1 MKKLVFGLLS
11 LLFPLFLFGQEVI
24 EKIEIYGNDRVT
36 RETILYYLSS
46 REGGYFNEEILK
58 KDFRVLWGTGFF
70 SNLRIEAEEGE
81 KGKVVKIYVEEN
93 PVIRN
98 ITYKTG
104 KKVKQ
109 DDITNKLKEKDE
121 YLLPYS
127 YYSPYKI
134 KKVQKTILDLLAEK
148 GLQAAKVD
156 VETERKGKNEVEL
169 IFRVEEGPKLRIADV
184 VFVGQPKLPASL
196 LREAMK
202 TNQEHSLFSW
212 IAGKDVYKE
221 NKLREE
227 VDNIRKRLQEY
238 GYMEASVGE
247 PRLEDV
253 TERTVFFKK
262 QKMRRLVVPVEAGYR
277 YVVGEIKLEGSKI
290 IRKSY
295 LESLIKLRP
304 GEAYNTKLREKAVEK
319 MGEAYRDAGFL
330 YAQIIPVENLDPK
343 NKVVNL
349 TFSIQEGEL
358 AFLQRLEFRGNTFTK
373 DKVIRREMLIREG
386 DPFRLALFKDSLL
399 RIKQLGL
406 VDLEKDPD
414 VKPDPDNPTQI
425 NATINVKE
433 LQRNNIQ
440 FTTGY
445 SGYEGTFVA
454 LSYSTVNFLG
464 TGETLEVTAQYGK
477 RIKNYVFGF
486 TEPYIKDL
494 PITVGFNIYN
504 RYLIIPYL
512 YDQKAKGV
520 DLLFG
525 GRIKGYWRANLNY
538 SYQFI
543 DIKPPS
549 DTESAYYF
557 YDPYYIGV
565 YGWGKYKVS
574 SLMPTVYRSTVDSP
588 LTPSRGTMYLAAI
601 KLAGSFL
608 GGEVDLI
615 KPHFEWTFFKPL
627 FFNHVLG
634 LHLDYEFVKPIGS
647 SQVPFWE
654 KFYLG
659 GERNLR
665 GYEIYSIGPRSEK
678 GTNLGG
684 DKSLVFNAEYI
695 IPVGGPLYLIF
706 FYDRGNAYALNQ
718 KISFK
723 NTYTS
728 TGLEARIFVPAL
740 RVPFRLIFAYNNPT
754 VYSEESRFAF
764 RFAIG
769 TTF

>member
-1 MKKLVFGLLS
+1 MKITSFLLS
-11 LLFPLFLFGQEVI
+11 LFLLTSFLWAQEII
-24 EKIEIYGNDRVT
+24 ERIDIVGNERVT

-46 REGGYFNEEILK
+46 REGGYYNEETLR

-70 SNLRIEAEEGE
+70 SNLRIEADDGE
-81 KGKVVKIYVEEN
+81 RGKIVRIFVEEN

-104 KKVKQ
+104 KRVKQ
-109 DDITNKLKEKDE
+109 DDITNKLKEKDA

-127 YYSPYKI
+127 YYNPYKI
-134 KKVQKTILDLLAEK
+134 KKIQKTILDLLAEK
-148 GLQAAKVD
+148 GLQAARVE

-169 IFRVEEGPKLRIADV
+169 LFKIDEGPKLRIAEV
-184 VFVGQPKLPASL
+184 VFTGQPKLPPSL
-196 LREAMK
+196 LQETMK
-202 TNQEHSLFSW
+202 SNQKHSFFTW
-212 IAGKDVYKE
+212 AAGRDVYKE
-221 NKLREE
+221 NKLSEE
-227 VDNIRKRLQEY
+227 AENIRKRLQEY

-247 PRLEDV
+247 PRLE
-253 TERTVFFKK
+253 EIERRTVFLKK
-262 QKMRRLVVPVEAGYR
+262 QKMMRIIFPVQAGYR
-277 YVVGEIKLEGSKI
+277 YVVGDIKIEGNKI
-290 IRKSY
+290 IRTSY
-295 LESLIKLRP
+295 LESLVKLKP
-304 GEAYNTKLREKAVEK
+304 GEAYNSKLREKTIEK
-319 MGEAYRDAGFL
+319 MGEVYRDGGFL
-330 YAQIIPVENLDPK
+330 YAQIIPVESLDPN

-349 TFSIQEGEL
+349 TFSIHEGEL
-358 AFLQRLEFRGNTFTK
+358 AFLKRLEFRGNTFTK
-373 DKVIRREMLIREG
+373 DKVLRREMLIREG

-414 VKPDPDNPTQI
+414 VKPDPEDPAQI
-425 NATINVKE
+425 NVTVKVRE

-440 FTTGY
+440 FTAGY

-464 TGETLEVTAQYGK
+464 TGETVEVTAQYGK

-494 PITVGFNIYN
+494 PFTVGFNIYN
-504 RYLIIPYL
+504 RYLLIPFL

-520 DLLFG
+520 DLMLG
-525 GRIKGYWRANLNY
+525 GRIRGYLRANLNY
-538 SYQFI
+538 SFQFI
-543 DIKPPS
+543 DIKPP
-549 DTESAYYF
+549 TEEGSYYYF
-557 YDPYYIGV
+557 DPFYIGLF
-565 YGWGKYKVS
+565 GWGRYKVS
-574 SLMPTVYRSTVDSP
+574 SLTPTIYRSTVDSP
-588 LTPSRGTMYLAAI
+588 LTPTRGTMYLFSL
-601 KLAGSFL
+601 KFAGSFL
-608 GGEVDLI
+608 GGEIHLI
-615 KPHFEWTFFKPL
+615 KPHFEWTFFKPV
-627 FFNHVLG
+627 FANHVIG
-634 LHLDYEFVKPIGS
+634 LHLDYEFVRPMRN

-659 GERNLR
+659 GERSIR

-678 GTNLGG
+678 GTNIGG

-695 IPVGGPLYLIF
+695 IPVGGPLYLIL
-706 FYDRGNAYALNQ
+706 FYDRGNAYALHE
-718 KISFK
+718 KISLK

-728 TGLEARIFVPAL
+728 TGVEARIFVPAL

-754 VYSEESRFAF
+754 VYKEESRFAF

>member
-1 MKKLVFGLLS
+1 MKRFWLVLCFLLLPLGLLA
-11 LLFPLFLFGQEVI
+11 QEVI
-24 EKIEIYGNDRVT
+24 EKIEIYGNERVT

-46 REGGYFNEEILK
+46 REGGYYSEEALR

-70 SNLRIEAEEGE
+70 GNLRIEAEDGE
-81 KGKVVKIYVEEN
+81 KGKVVKIFVEEN

-98 ITYKTG
+98 ISYKTG

-109 DDITNKLKEKDE
+109 DDITNKLKEKDQF
-121 YLLPYS
+121 LLPYS
-127 YYSPYKI
+127 YYNPYKI
-134 KKVQKTILDLLAEK
+134 KKIQKTILDLLAEK
-148 GLQAAKVD
+148 GLQAAKVE
-156 VETERKGKNEVEL
+156 VETERKGKNELEL
-169 IFRVEEGPKLRIADV
+169 AFKIDEGPKLRIADV
-184 VFVGQPKLPASL
+184 VFIGQPKLPPSL

-202 TNQEHSLFSW
+202 TNQEHSFFSW
-212 IAGKDVYKE
+212 VAGKDVFKE
-221 NKLREE
+221 NKLSEE
-227 VDNIRKRLQEY
+227 IENIRKRFQEY
-238 GYMEASVGE
+238 GYMEASIGE
-247 PRLEDV
+247 PRLEEV
-253 TERTVFFKK
+253 TKRTVYLKT
-262 QKMRRLVVPVEAGYR
+262 QKMMRLVIPVQAGYR
-277 YVVGEIKLEGSKI
+277 YTVGEIKIEGNKI
-290 IRKSY
+290 IRTGY
-295 LESLIKLRP
+295 LESLVKLKP
-304 GEAYNTKLREKAVEK
+304 GDPYNTKLREKAVEK
-319 MGEAYRDAGFL
+319 MGETYRDGGFL
-330 YAQIIPVENLDPK
+330 YAQIIPVENLDPAR
-343 NKVVNL
+343 KVINL
-349 TFSIQEGEL
+349 SFSINEGEL
-358 AFLQRLEFRGNTFTK
+358 AFLKRLEFRGNTFTK

-414 VKPDPDNPTQI
+414 VKPDPENPTQI

-440 FTTGY
+440 FSAGY

-477 RIKNYVFGF
+477 RVKNYIFGF
-486 TEPYIKDL
+486 TEPYIRDL
-494 PITVGFNIYN
+494 PLTVGFNIYS
-504 RYLIIPYL
+504 RYIIIPFL
-512 YDQKAKGV
+512 YDQKANGV

-525 GRIKGYWRANLNY
+525 GRIRGYWRANLNY

-549 DTESAYYF
+549 EQESSYYYF
-557 YDPYYIGV
+557 DPYYIGL
-565 YGWGKYKVS
+565 YGWGRYKVS
-574 SLMPTVYRSTVDSP
+574 SLMPTIYRSTVDSP

-601 KLAGSFL
+601 KLAGSWL

-615 KPHFEWTFFKPL
+615 KPHLEWTFFKPL

-634 LHLDYEFVKPIGS
+634 LHLDYEFVKPLGS

-659 GERNLR
+659 GERSIR

-706 FYDRGNAYALNQ
+706 FYDRGNAYALKE

-754 VYSEESRFAF
+754 VYKEESRFAF